1 MVLVCFFHF
10 CLVPVV
16 FFIVVKF
23 KTVLN
28 IQPMAKLCIKTN
40 FVNVQDVNE
49 GGKIRNKYSN
59 G

>member
-1 MVLVCFFHF
+1 MVLACFFHF

-16 FFIVVKF
+16 FLTVVEF
-23 KTVLN
+23 KTTLD
-28 IQPMAKLCIKTN
+28 IEPMAKLCIKTN

-49 GGKIRNKYSN
+49 DGKIRNKCSN